1 MRSLTT
7 GNVELDIHTIL
18 APSILN
24 TFRSSI
30 QPDSPLR
37 GCDEE
42 LYSSATRGMY
52 TRFLT
57 VAHLDESTSE
67 VNMVLIVTTVARFFP
82 DRKTSVRV
90 RFASCRQ
97 RDGIPRLAQSWP
109 WEYGLDLPRTLFHG
123 VVRISTTH
131 AVYNVQCT
139 V

>member
-67 VNMVLIVTTVARFFP
+67 VNMVSDDRGAVLSRQKDVCTCQIRFLESKRWYPTPCSVVALGIWPRSTTYTLPR
-82 DRKTSVRV
+82 
-90 RFASCRQ
+90 CRQ
-97 RDGIPRLAQSWP
+97 DID
-109 WEYGLDLPRTLFHG
+109 Y
-123 VVRISTTH
+123 TH
-131 AVYNVQCT
+131 AVQCT